1 MCAVNIASVCD
12 RHLREGTSRDS
23 WRAVGAEHIMSRA
36 LLKWIA

>member
-23 WRAVGAEHIMSRA
+23 WRAVGAELS
-36 LLKWIA
+36 